1 MEAKKLPELD
11 DEELL
16 LLAKKMKRDTIYNAL
31 IIGFLMGIIVFSI
44 FNRTFGLLMI
54 IPIYL
59 VYKLINKPKYDKNEL
74 EKLLKERNSK

>member
-1 MEAKKLPELD
+1 
-11 DEELL
+11 
-16 LLAKKMKRDTIYNAL
+16 MKRDTIYNAL